1 MGMISFVRVV
11 DIIHQFWCGTCARK
25 VASPWLVSC
34 RNERVL
40 YRCLNTLLQL
50 FTLAIKA
57 YETLTIV
64 MAKIS
69 TL

>member
-34 RNERVL
+34 RKERIL
-40 YRCLNTLLQL
+40 YRCLNPLLQL
-50 FTLAIKA
+50 FALVINA
-57 YETLTIV
+57 YKTLTILI
-64 MAKIS
+64 AKIS
-69 TL
+69 T